1 MRLIGCLIYLLM
13 ILGYRFS
20 YGAENLSAPQLPPAE
35 IQSELAQ

>member
-20 YGAENLSAPQLPPAE
+20 YGAELNSLPQVQPPA

>member
-20 YGAENLSAPQLPPAE
+20 YGAETHSTPQISPAA